1 MFRFAQHDNGRY
13 WERSTFIVP
22 GRFPVTIGHMKK
34 PIFTSEA
41 PAAIGPYSQGI
52 RTGRFL
58 FCSGQIPLH
67 PTSGEIITG
76 DIATQTRRVL
86 DNIAAILRTEGL
98 TFDHVVTTT
107 VFLTNLGDFQTV
119 NEIYGSYF
127 KKDPPARSTI
137 QVSALPRGAN
147 VEIEVIAAAAEAD
160 QTAYDT
166 SG

>member
-1 MFRFAQHDNGRY
+1 VIPIPKAFGLP
-13 WERSTFIVP
+13 FIVP
-22 GRFPVTIGHMKK
+22 IRFPVTIGDMKK

-41 PAAIGPYSQGI
+41 PAAIGPYSQGV
-52 RTGRFL
+52 RSGRFL
-58 FCSGQIPLH
+58 FCSGQIPLD
-67 PTSGEIITG
+67 PKSGEIVSG

-86 DNIAAILRTEGL
+86 DNIAALLRAEGL
-98 TFDHVVTTT
+98 TFDHVVKTTI
-107 VFLTNLGDFQTV
+107 FLTNLVDFQTV

-127 KKDPPARSTI
+127 KQDPPARSTV

-160 QTAYDT
+160 QAAYDT